1 MTGRKRRRTF
11 FVGATFCRPSRH
23 RRSFCFEDTDAATR
37 QWKLGG
43 RYFSSRP
50 RGGWWEKTP
59 VTFLWYVASCSYIHI
74 YTLYLLEVMLFS
86 VLKIQLQVIGYRYV
100 MCFYDLRAAEGKPL
114 QGWRETDEVLEMSI
128 NLRLVPF
135 APWFLQTF
143 CLYHNL
149 I

>member
-1 MTGRKRRRTF
+1 MTGRKRRRI
-11 FVGATFCRPSRH
+11 
-23 RRSFCFEDTDAATR
+23 
-37 QWKLGG
+37 
-43 RYFSSRP
+43 FSSARP
-50 RGGWWEKTP
+50 FVDLPGIGGPFALKIQMQRPGSGNWEEDIFHRVREGVDEKKHL
-59 VTFLWYVASCSYIHI
+59 LWYVASCRHI